1 MSYRIINHTLK
12 SGAYLHSQLRGVPP
26 WGGVVELARAFYQ
39 NNFIK
44 FLLRVITKFLLILGI
59 TAICNITNTSQLTAA
74 KLCSTA
80 KEDIGRQ
87 TKSLFG
93 PFVANWSNMDQRATS
108 QVLSTKYEDSNDTKD
123 VSQKCTTRFA
133 RAIIEN

>member
-1 MSYRIINHTLK
+1 M
-12 SGAYLHSQLRGVPP
+12 
-26 WGGVVELARAFYQ
+26 
-39 NNFIK
+39 
-44 FLLRVITKFLLILGI
+44 
-59 TAICNITNTSQLTAA
+59 NTSQLPVTAA

-80 KEDIGRQ
+80 KEDIGRR

-93 PFVANWSNMDQRATS
+93 PFVANWSNMDHRATS

-123 VSQKCTTRFA
+123 VSQKCATRFA